1 MNLIPNPDNDI
12 TKKYYYRSVP
22 LMNIDVKILNKI
34 SSNRIQQHIKITI
47 TICYDQM
54 KFIPEM
60 QGWINI

>member
-22 LMNIDVKILNKI
+22 LMNIDVKIINKI
-34 SSNRIQQHIKITI
+34 SSNRIQQHIKI